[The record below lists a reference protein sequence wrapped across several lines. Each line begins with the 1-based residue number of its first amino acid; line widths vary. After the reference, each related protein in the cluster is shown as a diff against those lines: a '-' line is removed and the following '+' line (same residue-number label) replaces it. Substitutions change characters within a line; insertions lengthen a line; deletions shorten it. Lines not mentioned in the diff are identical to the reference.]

1 MFCAL
6 QASATRGSNK
16 SDFPAELSEHCNL
29 QQGSVYLTERRDEN
43 INWAKETERKIQK
56 NIIRAIR
63 IDNKAKPACGKKY
76 LCKKCISEFLI

>member
-6 QASATRGSNK
+6 QASATHGSNK
-16 SDFPAELSEHCNL
+16 SDFPPQLSEHCNL

-56 NIIRAIR
+56 KHSKGNQNR
-63 IDNKAKPACGKKY
+63 
-76 LCKKCISEFLI
+76 